1 MKVNSRFLYGILSI
15 LLAAIIAF
23 IAIPTV
29 TRKTNSKVE
38 IIRIT
43 TALDRGDPI
52 TAKDV
57 ELAEVGGFNLPD
69 RDWKL
74 HRFQSHLPVWL
85 PRYPAG

>member
-38 IIRIT
+38 IVRIT
-43 TALDRGDPI
+43 TAL
-52 TAKDV
+52 A
-57 ELAEVGGFNLPD
+57 
-69 RDWKL
+69 
-74 HRFQSHLPVWL
+74 
-85 PRYPAG
+85 